1 MSADQSQPA
10 APVTRVTFAL
20 IPRFNMMS
28 VTTSLEP
35 MRIANYLSPDPL
47 YEWQYLSFEGGRV
60 PASNGM
66 ELDSLP
72 LKAAATTADIVFVC
86 GSWGA
91 EHYHQP
97 ALFNWLRHKART
109 GSTVVALELGIYVV
123 ARAGLLAGRQATT
136 HWSCMPGFA
145 EQFAAVPI
153 TEQLYTSDGNIMTC
167 AGGTATI
174 DLVLGLIASRHGDQ
188 LALEVSDQIIH
199 HPIRQPQDPQRHTMG
214 GAHEDIDPVVRA
226 AIGLIEDNIAEPVR
240 IPEIAARLGLSQRQL
255 ERLFRRHLGCS
266 AVQFSKLLRLQ
277 HARVLLTSTSMSIRE
292 VSAASGFN
300 SLSYF
305 SHAFLKCF
313 GKKPSSYR
321 RAWPDKEPAPTWPG
335 TLFAVNRQ
343 LHSGSNTLTDPAAH
357 RE

>member
-1 MSADQSQPA
+1 MDAERSQPA
-10 APVTRVTFAL
+10 APAAEVAFAL

-28 VTTSLEP
+28 VTTALEP
-35 MRIANYLSPDPL
+35 MRIANYLSPTPL
-47 YEWQYLSFEGGRV
+47 YRWQYLSCEGGRV

-66 ELDSLP
+66 DLDSQP
-72 LKAAATTADIVFVC
+72 LAASGAADIIFVC
-86 GSWGA
+86 GSWGSD
-91 EHYHQP
+91 HYHEP
-97 ALFNWLRHKART
+97 ALFSWLRHKART
-109 GSTVVALELGIYVV
+109 GSTVIALELGIYPV
-123 ARAGLLAGRQATT
+123 ARAGLLAGRAATT

-145 EQFAAVPI
+145 EQFAAVPLS
-153 TEQLYTSDGNIMTC
+153 EQLYTSDGNIMTC

-174 DLVLGLIASRHGDQ
+174 DLVLNLISAHHGDQ
-188 LALEVSDQIIH
+188 LAREVSDQIIH
-199 HPIRQPQDPQRHTMG
+199 HPIRQPQDPQRRTMG
-214 GAHEDIDPVVRA
+214 GADEDIDPVVRA
-226 AIGLIEDNIAEPVR
+226 AIKLIEDNICEPVR

-255 ERLFRRHLGCS
+255 ERLFKRHLGCS

-305 SHAFLKCF
+305 SHAFLNCF

-335 TLFAVNRQ
+335 TLFAVSRQ
-343 LHSGSNTLTDPAAH
+343 LQSQNGAN
-357 RE
+357 